1 MSFVEAV
8 NTNRDLST
16 GDRMAA
22 AFLWILMAVG
32 SFAMWV
38 GVPAGFLWVAGKITS
53 DQAQH
58 ITLSVI
64 GVPLAIILWAR
75 GLFWL
80 NRLYMRVTMPR
91 LMRGP
96 AHEAEHACW
105 ALSRTGGRPRMIASG
120 TRSPT
125 GDVLRLVRSD
135 LPGNP
140 QEPGGHAHPHG
151 KLPAAMGI
159 QRNAAAMCVAR

>member
-1 MSFVEAV
+1 MMSVVGAIGTSREM
-8 NTNRDLST
+8 ST
-16 GDRMAA
+16 GDRMVA

-32 SFAMWV
+32 SVAMWV
-38 GVPAGFLWVAGKITS
+38 GVPAGWLWVAGQITS

-91 LMRGP
+91 LMREIEEAPDDEEPRIIRGP
-96 AHEAEHACW
+96 LEPLMVGSLVVAIVAMAIWFFFFAERPPAT
-105 ALSRTGGRPRMIASG
+105 LSTS
-120 TRSPT
+120 
-125 GDVLRLVRSD
+125 
-135 LPGNP
+135 
-140 QEPGGHAHPHG
+140 
-151 KLPAAMGI
+151 
-159 QRNAAAMCVAR
+159 

>member
-1 MSFVEAV
+1 MNFVEAIE
-8 NTNRDLST
+8 TRRDLSA
-16 GDRMAA
+16 GDRVVA

-32 SFAMWV
+32 SVAMWV
-38 GVPAGFLWVAGKITS
+38 GVPAGFLWIAGKITS

-91 LMRGP
+91 LMREIEEAPDDEEPRVIRGP
-96 AHEAEHACW
+96 LEPLMVVSLAVAIVAMAIWFFFFAERPPAT
-105 ALSRTGGRPRMIASG
+105 LSTS
-120 TRSPT
+120 
-125 GDVLRLVRSD
+125 
-135 LPGNP
+135 
-140 QEPGGHAHPHG
+140 
-151 KLPAAMGI
+151 
-159 QRNAAAMCVAR
+159 